1 MIVSNWKMNGS
12 KESVEK
18 WLNEVSQNI
27 QPREN
32 NPCIFC
38 PPACY
43 LDLSRKIID
52 ENSSLIKLGS
62 QIIESSTQNALT
74 GGISSQMLK
83 DYSTDYVLIGHSEQR
98 QHYKEDNISLRLKLN
113 SAIQSQ
119 ISVIFCLGEP
129 EEIKN
134 NNQTQEFLIDQLEL
148 LEEEDFGLLTLAY
161 EPIWAIGTGLKAEN
175 KYIDN
180 IHGFLKNYC
189 QTRFDLKQNVSVV
202 YGGSVKL
209 ENCEEILS
217 SDNVDG
223 LLIGGASLDPDTFSK
238 IYNLS

>member
-1 MIVSNWKMNGS
+1 MNGS
-12 KESVEK
+12 KESVKK
-18 WLNEVSQNI
+18 WLNEVSKNI
-27 QPREN
+27 HPREN
-32 NPCIFC
+32 NPCVFC

-98 QHYKEDNISLRLKLN
+98 EHYKEDNSSLRLKLN

-129 EEIKN
+129 
-134 NNQTQEFLIDQLEL
+134 
-148 LEEEDFGLLTLAY
+148 
-161 EPIWAIGTGLKAEN
+161 
-175 KYIDN
+175 
-180 IHGFLKNYC
+180 
-189 QTRFDLKQNVSVV
+189 
-202 YGGSVKL
+202 
-209 ENCEEILS
+209 
-217 SDNVDG
+217 
-223 LLIGGASLDPDTFSK
+223 
-238 IYNLS
+238 